1 MLWPLVVRDMVI
13 EGERWEAL
21 DVITLE
27 EIVPKS
33 SMPCGGGYSKL
44 TATLIVTMHSTA
56 ILIES

>member
-1 MLWPLVVRDMVI
+1 MI

-27 EIVPKS
+27 EIIPKS